1 MKLFRTKS
9 IDQILSQPN
18 DNNRALKKTLG
29 RVNLVSL
36 GIGAIIGAGIFAIT
50 GQAAAQYAGPAIVI
64 SFVISGFAC
73 AFAGLCYAE
82 MASMIPISG
91 SAYTYAYATMGE
103 FVAWIIGWDL
113 ILEYLFASS
122 TVAVGWSGYV
132 ISFLKDF
139 GIHLPEK
146 FTTAP
151 ISHSKELG
159 WYFTGSLIN
168 LPAVLIIL
176 ALTFLLAIGI
186 KESAWFNNLMV
197 IVKVL
202 VIIVFILVG
211 IFYVNYDNWQPFIP
225 EQKEIGVYGWT
236 GILRAA
242 GIIFFAYIGF
252 DAVSTAAQE
261 AINPQRDMAYGILG
275 SLFICT
281 VLYVL
286 FAGVLT
292 GVVHYSQLNTPA
304 PVAVAID
311 QMGKEMK
318 WLKFFIK
325 IGAIAGL
332 SSAML
337 IMMLGQPRIF
347 YAMGLDGLLPS
358 IFCNVHPKF
367 KTPFFSTIYTGCI
380 ASVLAG
386 LLPMNILSELV
397 SIGTLFAFI
406 VVCAGVLNM
415 RIIKPHV
422 QRPFKVPYVWVIAP
436 LGILTCFAQMYYLE
450 KGTWLRLFA
459 WMFIGLII
467 YFLYGYKASRLNKTD
482 RENNDFYKHK

>member
-1 MKLFRTKS
+1 
-9 IDQILSQPN
+9 
-18 DNNRALKKTLG
+18 
-29 RVNLVSL
+29 
-36 GIGAIIGAGIFAIT
+36 
-50 GQAAAQYAGPAIVI
+50 
-64 SFVISGFAC
+64 
-73 AFAGLCYAE
+73 
-82 MASMIPISG
+82 
-91 SAYTYAYATMGE
+91 
-103 FVAWIIGWDL
+103 
-113 ILEYLFASS
+113 
-122 TVAVGWSGYV
+122 
-132 ISFLKDF
+132 
-139 GIHLPEK
+139 
-146 FTTAP
+146 
-151 ISHSKELG
+151 
-159 WYFTGSLIN
+159 
-168 LPAVLIIL
+168 
-176 ALTFLLAIGI
+176 
-186 KESAWFNNLMV
+186 LMV

-281 VLYVL
+281 ILYVL

-386 LLPMNILSELV
+386 LLPLNILSELV

-406 VVCAGVLNM
+406 IVCAGVLNM

-450 KGTWLRLFA
+450 KGTWLRLFV